1 MIEQV
6 EISSFDLRYES
17 YRLKNPRAEKLLLAS
32 IAEHDIRDPLQGV
45 DTKAKGSGSVPH
57 ILLNGFKRYR
67 CAKKL
72 GIGIV
77 PYSSLDSDEA
87 SGIIKFIRDANSKS
101 LTILEQAKL
110 IDELHTVHKM
120 CVSEIAPVLERSKS
134 WVSVRIGMISEMSE
148 NVMSKIL
155 KGEFPTYSYLYTIRQ
170 FMRINGIKK
179 EEIEEF
185 VNSVSAKNLSIRD
198 IDLLAHCYFQ
208 GVGNGNG
215 NGNGNDDDQLEL
227 REQIKNGN
235 ITWSLNHLKE
245 ASSEMPGCTELEKK
259 MLKDLEITD
268 RGMQRVSYRCN
279 DNRLKSNSFYAQAH
293 LLAGGILKQIDRFKK
308 TLEKFYD
315 RTGKT

>member
-1 MIEQV
+1 MVQQV

-17 YRLKNPRAEKLLLAS
+17 YRMKNPRAEKLLLAS
-32 IAEHDIRDPLQGV
+32 ILEHDIRDPLQGV
-45 DTKAKGSGSVPH
+45 DTKDSH

-72 GIGIV
+72 GIAIV

-110 IDELHTVHKM
+110 IDELNTVHKM
-120 CVSEIAPVLERSKS
+120 CPSEIATLLERSKS
-134 WVSVRIGMISEMSE
+134 WVSVRIGIISEMSE
-148 NVMSKIL
+148 NVMNKIL

-170 FMRINGIKK
+170 FMRINGTKK

-198 IDLLAHCYFQ
+198 IDLLAHGYFE
-208 GVGNGNG
+208 GSS
-215 NGNGNDDDQLEL
+215 NGNDQL

-235 ITWSLNHLKE
+235 ITWSLNHLK
-245 ASSEMPGCTELEKK
+245 ATSSEMPGCTELEKR

-268 RGMQRVSYRCN
+268 RGMQRVTYRCN
-279 DNRLKSNSFYAQAH
+279 DKRLKSNSFYAQAH
-293 LLAGGILKQIDRFKK
+293 LLAGGILKQIDTFKK
-308 TLEKFYD
+308 TLEEFYD